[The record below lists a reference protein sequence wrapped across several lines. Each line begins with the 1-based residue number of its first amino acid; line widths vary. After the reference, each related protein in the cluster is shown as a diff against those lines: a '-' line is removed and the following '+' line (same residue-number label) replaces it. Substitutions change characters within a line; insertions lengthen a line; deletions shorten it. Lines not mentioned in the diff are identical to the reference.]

1 MLMLAPAL
9 YQRASNQYY
18 PKNSHVVQHPPRSSP
33 VTSSV
38 VPLSFSAKM
47 EGTDDV
53 SEAGLQLDVFQQA
66 LPNDE
71 YLNP

>member
-1 MLMLAPAL
+1 MLYSTHHDRPL
-9 YQRASNQYY
+9 
-18 PKNSHVVQHPPRSSP
+18 

-53 SEAGLQLDVFQQA
+53 SETGLQLDVFQQA